1 MLKAKEVAHVHY
13 EVVRAALP
21 EICKGCKVNPDELE
35 AFLTQL
41 LHSSVLD
48 SALHM
53 LEAKAGGLFI
63 FAKLLQDQLKAQ
75 AKVGAI
81 NFSSLGDLPSG
92 LDGIYAS
99 NFRRIFPTEV
109 QWSSCKAVVAMI
121 VVAREPLPADIVERI
136 LGVRYSNTCAA
147 MSLLFPVREGRFQV
161 MHKSV
166 VDWLRDQ
173 KRLGQLHCVEQ
184 KDLDAAH
191 RQLATELL
199 SQSRQLSSASSE
211 SSKSLGKSEL
221 FSLRHAVAHLKEAK
235 MFDSATELLL
245 DFRWLLLRAKV
256 RQAEGLLI
264 HLDLGWQI

>member
-1 MLKAKEVAHVHY
+1 
-13 EVVRAALP
+13 
-21 EICKGCKVNPDELE
+21 
-35 AFLTQL
+35 LTQL

-48 SALHM
+48 SALHT

-63 FAKLLQDQLKAQ
+63 FAKLLQDQLQAQ

-99 NFRRIFPTEV
+99 NFLRIFPTEV
-109 QWSSCKAVVAMI
+109 QWSSCKAIVAMI
-121 VVAREPLPADIVERI
+121 VVASEPLPADIVERI
-136 LGVRYSNTCAA
+136 LGECYSETAAA

-199 SQSRQLSSASSE
+199 SQSRQLSSASE
-211 SSKSLGKSEL
+211 ASKSLGKSDL
-221 FSLRHAVAHLKEAK
+221 FSLRHAVVHLVEAN
-235 MFDSATELLL
+235 MIDSAAELLL

-256 RQAEGLLI
+256 RQAEGLLQDGE
-264 HLDLGWQI
+264 LVSKNMSKGNFCRLNEKKP

>member
-1 MLKAKEVAHVHY
+1 
-13 EVVRAALP
+13 
-21 EICKGCKVNPDELE
+21 LE
-35 AFLTQL
+35 AFLIGL

-48 SALHM
+48 SALHT

-63 FAKLLQDQLKAQ
+63 FAKLLQDQLQDQ
-75 AKVGAI
+75 AKAGAI

-99 NFRRIFPTEV
+99 NFLRIFPTEV
-109 QWSSCKAVVAMI
+109 QWSSCKAIVAMI
-121 VVAREPLPADIVERI
+121 VVASEPLPADIVERI
-136 LGVRYSNTCAA
+136 LGECYSETAAA

-199 SQSRQLSSASSE
+199 SQSRQLSSVPGMSE
-211 SSKSLGKSEL
+211 ASKSLGKSEL
-221 FSLRHAVAHLKEAK
+221 FSLRHAVAHLKEAN
-235 MFDSATELLL
+235 MLASATELLL
-245 DFRWLLLRAKV
+245 DFQWLLLRAKV
-256 RQAEGLLI
+256 RQAEGLLQDGELVSNNI
-264 HLDLGWQI
+264 PKGNFCRLNKKKT

>member
-1 MLKAKEVAHVHY
+1 M
-13 EVVRAALP
+13 
-21 EICKGCKVNPDELE
+21 
-35 AFLTQL
+35 TQL

-48 SALHM
+48 SALHT

-136 LGVRYSNTCAA
+136 LGARYSETASA

-173 KRLGQLHCVEQ
+173 KRLGQLYCVEQ

-199 SQSRQLSSASSE
+199 SQSRQLSSASE
-211 SSKSLGKSEL
+211 ASKSDL
-221 FSLRHAVAHLKEAK
+221 FSLRHAVVHLVEAN
-235 MFDSATELLL
+235 MIDSATELLL

-256 RQAEGLLI
+256 RQAEGLLQDGELVSNNI
-264 HLDLGWQI
+264 PKGHSVI

>member
-1 MLKAKEVAHVHY
+1 M
-13 EVVRAALP
+13 
-21 EICKGCKVNPDELE
+21 
-35 AFLTQL
+35 TQL

-48 SALHM
+48 SALHT

-166 VDWLRDQ
+166 VDWLRDP
-173 KRLGQLHCVEQ
+173 KRSGQLHCVEQ

-191 RQLATELL
+191 RQLATQLL
-199 SQSRQLSSASSE
+199 SQSRQLSNASE
-211 SSKSLGKSEL
+211 AIKSSEL
-221 FSLRHAVAHLKEAK
+221 FSLRHAVVHLVEAD
-235 MFDSATELLL
+235 MIASATELLL
-245 DFRWLLLRAKV
+245 DFQWLLLRAKV
-256 RQAEGLLI
+256 RQAEGLLQDGELVSNNI
-264 HLDLGWQI
+264 PKGHSVV

>member
-1 MLKAKEVAHVHY
+1 M
-13 EVVRAALP
+13 RAALP
-21 EICKGCKVNPDELE
+21 EICKGCKVNTDELE
-35 AFLTQL
+35 AFLIRL

-48 SALHM
+48 SALHT

-63 FAKLLQDQLKAQ
+63 FAKLLQDQLQAQ

-92 LDGIYAS
+92 LDGIYAC
-99 NFRRIFPTEV
+99 NFLRIFPTEV
-109 QWSSCKAVVAMI
+109 QWSSCKAIVAMI
-121 VVAREPLPADIVERI
+121 VVASEPLPADIVERI
-136 LGVRYSNTCAA
+136 LGERYSETAAA

-199 SQSRQLSSASSE
+199 SQSRQLSSVTGMSEASE
-211 SSKSLGKSEL
+211 PLGKSEL
-221 FSLRHAVAHLKEAK
+221 FSLRHAVAHLKEAN
-235 MFDSATELLL
+235 MLDSATELLL

-256 RQAEGLLI
+256 RQAEGLMQDGELVSKNMSKG
-264 HLDLGWQI
+264 HSVV